1 MVNHALPVS
10 VVEGRVERFDDEL
23 CSHVCR
29 HRPTDDAAA
38 EYVEH
43 DRKKREAGQCWY
55 AGDAR
60 NPEPIGLVAASYAA
74 RRRAFVSAVK
84 DRSFLRGRTSVA
96 DSIDGVNL
104 YRPHEFFRLAGLNH
118 HRHRGDGRYSLR
130 AIMRHREC
138 HPSVVLSLV
147 RSAFVIRMRV
157 QVGEPRLSSR
167 KPGVRATGNAMTD
180 KSIANQSK
188 RPHRRT
194 KFPNGTAVMTGR
206 YRLLRRTPTR
216 LHLEH
221 RWCILPKDVTAA
233 GSRRNGHQGSE

>member
-104 YRPHEFFRLAGLNH
+104 YRPHEFLRLAGLTH
-118 HRHRGDGRYSLR
+118 HRHRGLLVNQPVALISQ
-130 AIMRHREC
+130 
-138 HPSVVLSLV
+138 SLV
-147 RSAFVIRMRV
+147 QVRKARTTTAEMLQAHLDRV
-157 QVGEPRLSSR
+157 ARIAPTH
-167 KPGVRATGNAMTD
+167 VRA
-180 KSIANQSK
+180 
-188 RPHRRT
+188 
-194 KFPNGTAVMTGR
+194 
-206 YRLLRRTPTR
+206 PTR
-216 LHLEH
+216 
-221 RWCILPKDVTAA
+221 
-233 GSRRNGHQGSE
+233 